1 MTIKMLTKLRRRLN
15 QHCENLNQETENIK
29 SQSELKNNWK
39 NILEGIDRRLDAT
52 EVISDVED
60 SSGNYSSGTVK
71 RKNQKQNIV

>member
-29 SQSELKNNWK
+29 RSQSELKNNWK

-52 EVISDVED
+52 EVISDVK
-60 SSGNYSSGTVK
+60 TVVEIT
-71 RKNQKQNIV
+71 QVEQ